1 GGGTGRTVR
10 GGPVGSFAGLFTGAR
25 DRAALRRAASGEPM
39 RDGRLEAASGPIQP
53 IATPLEAPFTG
64 RPCVAYE
71 YDVKQHAAVTSRDQG
86 TRASE
91 YTGVALAPCAINTVR
106 GSVRVLGWALLDQ
119 FQAAG
124 DASIDRARGAAYLK
138 SVPLEP
144 LGITRILSVFGELLA
159 DDDGSIRKDF

>member
-1 GGGTGRTVR
+1 
-10 GGPVGSFAGLFTGAR
+10 
-25 DRAALRRAASGEPM
+25 
-39 RDGRLEAASGPIQP
+39 
-53 IATPLEAPFTG
+53 
-64 RPCVAYE
+64 
-71 YDVKQHAAVTSRDQG
+71 QG

-159 DDDGSIRKDF
+159 DDDGSIRKDFQIGDGTVPLDRCRIEEKVVPVGQVVTLLGRWSDEAQGFAPRGGTLINRLFPSDLETTKRHVRGDTKTT